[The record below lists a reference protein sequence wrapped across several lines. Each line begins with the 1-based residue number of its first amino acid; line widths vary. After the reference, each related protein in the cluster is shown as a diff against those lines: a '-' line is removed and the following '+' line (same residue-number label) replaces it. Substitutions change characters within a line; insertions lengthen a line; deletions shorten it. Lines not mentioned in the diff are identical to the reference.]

1 MRFISRRDAV
11 RLIGGLT
18 ALAGS
23 GPAKHAWATPAE
35 ATIEIGRFTAGNPA
49 ELGKIALDLPEIAEN
64 GNSVTLSFDID
75 HPMTAERH
83 VTDVLVIAD
92 ANPSP
97 RVATFRFTPM
107 SGRAA
112 AATRIRLAGTQL
124 VTVMAKTSDGKLFS
138 AQRQV
143 KVTVGGCGG

>member
-1 MRFISRRDAV
+1 MPMISRRN
-11 RLIGGLT
+11 
-18 ALAGS
+18 ALVLVCRVAAFTLL
-23 GPAKHAWATPAE
+23 GPECARATPAE
-35 ATIEIGRFTAGNPA
+35 AATEIGRFAGGKTAEPGR
-49 ELGKIALDLPEIAEN
+49 IALDLPEIAEN

-75 HPMTAERH
+75 HPMTPERH

-92 ANPSP
+92 SNPSP

-112 AATRIRLAGTQL
+112 AATRIRLAGTQV
-124 VTVMAKTSDGKLFS
+124 VTVIAKTSDGKLLV

>member
-1 MRFISRRDAV
+1 MRSISRRDALLLV
-11 RLIGGLT
+11 PGLT
-18 ALAGS
+18 ALALS
-23 GPAKHAWATPAE
+23 ATAGPLLATPSE
-35 ATIEIGRFTAGNPA
+35 AAAEIGRFSGGKTAEP
-49 ELGKIALDLPEIAEN
+49 GKIALDLPEIAEN

-75 HPMTAERH
+75 HPMAAERH
-83 VTDVLVIAD
+83 VSDVLVIAD

-97 RVATFRFTPM
+97 RVAAFRFTPM

-112 AATRIRLAGTQL
+112 AATRIRLAGTQM

>member
-11 RLIGGLT
+11 RLIGGT
-18 ALAGS
+18 VLAGS
-23 GPAKHAWATPAE
+23 GAAERSWATPAQDS
-35 ATIEIGRFTAGNPA
+35 AEIGRFTDGRTGEP
-49 ELGKIALDLPEIAEN
+49 GKIALDVPEIAEN

-75 HPMTAERH
+75 HPMTPERH
-83 VTDVLVIAD
+83 VTDVLIVAEN
-92 ANPSP
+92 NPSP

-107 SGRAA
+107 SGRAT
-112 AATRIRLAGTQL
+112 AATRIRLAGTQA
-124 VTVMAKTSDGKLFS
+124 VTVMAKTSDGKLLM